1 MEKLWDFFFLRE
13 IKALFIGL
21 GKKGSKKSSRAYAI
35 FYPLQNLSKAWAMS
49 GMLCLEPSMLAID
62 GSSNVDA
69 LTMLF
74 YAELPKPPLW
84 LELP

>member
-1 MEKLWDFFFLRE
+1 
-13 IKALFIGL
+13 
-21 GKKGSKKSSRAYAI
+21 
-35 FYPLQNLSKAWAMS
+35 
-49 GMLCLEPSMLAID
+49 MLAID